1 MLSRIALALAAV
13 AALAVPASASA
24 ERGPGRL
31 PVCSADAVQPAGEG
45 TTPTCA
51 VRVCADG
58 QASTADVPCLARCP
72 AGVRP
77 TREAPCAP
85 VPAAQQGGEPTSGGD
100 DSTPAGDTPA
110 HGKRD
115 GQGGGKGNGNG
126 FGKLRNQ
133 VWRVSG
139 EADGFDTDRHA
150 LSIVVDQVK
159 GLSPRLAARLQDVL
173 GDQADVLVS
182 ARTRVIDADGNR
194 LSGDAA
200 AAALDAAD
208 SVQVTARLAPRSAW
222 AEDGDGTPVPAM
234 RALRIKITG

>member
-51 VRVCADG
+51 VRVCVDG
-58 QASTADVPCLARCP
+58 QASTADVPCLAKCP

-85 VPAAQQGGEPTSGGD
+85 VPAAQQVPPAGGEPGSGGD
-100 DSTPAGDTPA
+100 DSTPAGAAPA
-110 HGKRD
+110 HGKGD
-115 GQGGGKGNGNG
+115 GQGGGKG
-126 FGKLRNQ
+126 FGALRNK

-159 GLSPRLAARLQDVL
+159 GLSRRLAARLQDVL

-182 ARTRVIDADGNR
+182 ARTRVIGADGSR

-208 SVQVTARLAPRSAW
+208 SVQVTAKLAPRSAW
-222 AEDGDGTPVPAM
+222 AEDEDGTPVPAM

>member
-1 MLSRIALALAAV
+1 MLSRFAFVLAAV

-31 PVCSADAVQPAGEG
+31 PVCSADYVQPAGEG
-45 TTPTCA
+45 NAPTCV

-58 QASTADVPCLARCP
+58 QTSTTDVPCLAKCP

-85 VPAAQQGGEPTSGGD
+85 VPAAQQVQPPAAQPGDGTGD
-100 DSTPAGDTPA
+100 DAGTPTTDAPTR
-110 HGKRD
+110 GK
-115 GQGGGKGNGNG
+115 GQGKG
-126 FGKLRNQ
+126 FGQLRNK

-150 LSIVVDQVK
+150 LSIVVDQVA
-159 GLSPRLAARLQDVL
+159 GLSRRLASRLQDVL

-182 ARTRVIDADGNR
+182 ARTRVLDADGHR
-194 LSGDAA
+194 LTGDDAA
-200 AAALDAAD
+200 TALDAAD
-208 SVQVTARLAPRSAW
+208 SVKVTAKLAPRSAW
-222 AEDGDGTPVPAM
+222 GEDEDGTPVPAM